1 MILKLSL
8 EPLKL
13 VPFKVITLNVCTF
26 WHDRIINTITRMR
39 IDCRM
44 CCGILVIMVLFR
56 RKLCDCRLQQQM
68 TATVPLSY
76 EMPVIVVFGT
86 LHFESCDG
94 QCAIFVVHVIINWRD
109 EIDGQ
114 EIAKPRKTKFEKVFL
129 EKQIYK
135 KSLHKSPPTSYILH
149 LTMFAL
155 TVQSLLPR
163 HMRCHFQA

>member
-26 WHDRIINTITRMR
+26 WHDRIIKTITRMR

-44 CCGILVIMVLFR
+44 CCGIVAVMIVLFR
-56 RKLCDCRLQQQM
+56 CKLCDRRLQQQM
-68 TATVPLSY
+68 IATVSGCY
-76 EMPVIVVFGT
+76 EMLVIVDFGK
-86 LHFESCDG
+86 LHFESWVG
-94 QCAIFVVHVIINWRD
+94 HCAIFVVHVIINWRD

-114 EIAKPRKTKFEKVFL
+114 EIEKPQKTKFEKVFL

-135 KSLHKSPPTSYILH
+135 KSLHKSPPTSYIL
-149 LTMFAL
+149 
-155 TVQSLLPR
+155 QCLL
-163 HMRCHFQA
+163 